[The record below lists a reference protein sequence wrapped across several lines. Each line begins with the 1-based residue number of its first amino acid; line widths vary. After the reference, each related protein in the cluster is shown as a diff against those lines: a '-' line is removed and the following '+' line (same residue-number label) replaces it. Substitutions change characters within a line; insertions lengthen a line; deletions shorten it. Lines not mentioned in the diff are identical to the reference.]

1 MKKIINY
8 RFKQY
13 NTIGREEIK
22 AVNKVLKSGELSSF
36 LGAYSKKFYG
46 GKYVR
51 KFEKNIEKYF
61 GVKNAITVN
70 SWTSGLIAA
79 VGALDISPGDEII
92 VSPWTMCATATAILH
107 WNAIPIFCD
116 IDQDTFGL
124 DYNLIESKITKKTK
138 AIISVDI
145 HGQSAKIDK
154 IMAIARKYNL
164 KVISDSAQ
172 AIGSKFKSK
181 YTGTLSHIGGFS
193 FNYHKHIHTGE
204 GGVIITDDNKLA
216 ERMRLIR
223 NHGEA
228 VVFKNGITKI
238 NNILGHNF
246 RLGEIE
252 ASIGIEQLKK
262 LKKLVNK
269 RSYQG
274 EYLSESLKHLH

>member
-1 MKKIINY
+1 M
-8 RFKQY
+8 
-13 NTIGREEIK
+13 
-22 AVNKVLKSGELSSF
+22 
-36 LGAYSKKFYG
+36 
-46 GKYVR
+46 
-51 KFEKNIEKYF
+51 
-61 GVKNAITVN
+61 
-70 SWTSGLIAA
+70 
-79 VGALDISPGDEII
+79 
-92 VSPWTMCATATAILH
+92 
-107 WNAIPIFCD
+107 
-116 IDQDTFGL
+116 
-124 DYNLIESKITKKTK
+124 
-138 AIISVDI
+138 DI

-274 EYLSESLKHLH
+274 EYLSESLKHLHGLKMPYVDKNNTHVFYVFPMIYDPKTGVSRIKIIEQLNNLGMQGLAHNLTQYICYHYFKKKIAYGNNNFPWSINNKNYDYTKGLCPVAEELSDNSFICIQLCLFELNNKDLRKIVRTFIETWKFFGLY